1 MIATTI
7 KNPTRVKEKHDV
19 ITEAAVRLI
28 REKGF
33 DAMTMRDL
41 SNATGIALGNLYAY
55 IGSKDDVLFLV
66 HKNASDALAHSAER
80 LETSEGTPREV
91 LARMVE
97 AEFDLKDASQDL
109 VMLMYREAH
118 KLEKPRL
125 QEILKRELDR
135 LAAFER
141 VIRAGMAAGIF
152 RPVSAEAV
160 AHCIVSSVD
169 GWVLRRWTIQ
179 KKLPASEM
187 KAHIL
192 EMVFAQ
198 LGVRAPIARPA
209 KRSRARPARR

>member
-7 KNPTRVKEKHDV
+7 KNPHRVKEKHDL

-41 SNATGIALGNLYAY
+41 SSATNIALGNLYAY

-80 LETSEGTPREV
+80 LESSEGTPREV

-118 KLEKPRL
+118 KLEKSRL
-125 QEILKRELDR
+125 QEILKRELGR

-141 VIRAGMAAGIF
+141 VIRAGIAAGMF

-160 AHCIVSSVD
+160 AHCIVSCVD

-179 KKLPASEM
+179 KKLPSSEM
-187 KAHIL
+187 RAHIL

-198 LGVRAPIARPA
+198 LGVEPPADRPVG
-209 KRSRARPARR
+209 RTRTRRARR